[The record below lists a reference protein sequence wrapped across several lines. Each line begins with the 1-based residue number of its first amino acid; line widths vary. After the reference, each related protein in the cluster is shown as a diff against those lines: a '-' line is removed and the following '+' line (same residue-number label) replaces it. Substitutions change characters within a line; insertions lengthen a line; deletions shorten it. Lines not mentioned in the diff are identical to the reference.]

1 MIVRSY
7 RLTTTILIIMCL
19 ISQSAQAGYIL
30 FTDREAFE
38 SAVSGELDF
47 DGFNDSALTVIS
59 IDTTSG
65 FKRYRTTTSHVSE
78 GTKALSLRER
88 DTLTVTFNHEVFA
101 IGFDVNELNSTSL
114 DYIDS
119 AGHEILQAFQ
129 VTSVWNESTFFGII
143 SDTAITSFSLVGNG
157 DLSNN
162 STYGLDA
169 LSYTAINEV
178 SSPNMQA
185 LVVTIVFIVL
195 LFGSITSHRV
205 RLKKGPTVKVGKVYK
220 NKIGE

>member
-7 RLTTTILIIMCL
+7 RLRTTLLIIICL
-19 ISQSAQAGYIL
+19 ISQSVQAGYIL

-38 SAVSGELDF
+38 NAVGGELDF

-78 GTKALSLRER
+78 GTHALSLRER
-88 DTLTVTFNHEVFA
+88 DTLTITFNHEVFA
-101 IGFDVNELNSTSL
+101 IGFDLNELNSTSL

-119 AGHEILQAFQ
+119 AGNEILEAFQ

-143 SDTAITSFSLVGNG
+143 SDTAITSFSLVGSG
-157 DLSNN
+157 DLTNN
-162 STYGLDA
+162 STYGFDA
-169 LSYTAINEV
+169 LSYTAITEV
-178 SSPNMQA
+178 SSPGMQA
-185 LVVTIVFIVL
+185 LIITIVFVIL
-195 LFGSITSHRV
+195 LFGSITTHRV
-205 RLKKGPTVKVGKVYK
+205 RTRKSPVVKLGKIYK
-220 NKIGE
+220 NKISD